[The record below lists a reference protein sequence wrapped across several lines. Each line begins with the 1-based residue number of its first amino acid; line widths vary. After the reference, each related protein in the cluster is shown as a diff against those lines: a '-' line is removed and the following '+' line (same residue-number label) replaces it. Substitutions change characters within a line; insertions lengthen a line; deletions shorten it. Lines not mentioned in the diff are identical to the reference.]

1 MTTVL
6 IVVLLVALFLSIPI
20 AVSLALSTIFVFYF
34 FYSDVPMITNL
45 AQAMVTTADSFP
57 LLAIPFFML
66 IGSLMEKGGIA
77 SSLIDFAEAL
87 VGRFTGGLGMTA
99 IVASIFFAAISGSGV
114 AEVAAI
120 GSIMIP
126 LMVKKGYD
134 ADYSG
139 ALVAASATM
148 GPVIPPGITL
158 IIYGVTV
165 GVSITSLFTAAI
177 VPGLIIGISLIIYNY
192 FISKKRN
199 YKGVGGSV
207 RFVDILKEANKAKW
221 ALILPIIVLGGIYA
235 GIFTPTEAA
244 VVGSV
249 YTLIVGAVVYRK
261 INFTTLKEALVDSA
275 LLSAIVMFL
284 LGGATVLGRLFAL
297 ERIPETL
304 AAQVLSITENA
315 VLILIMINIILL
327 ISGMFIDTTSIVV
340 LLAPIFYPIIVEL
353 GYDPIFFGVIMIIN
367 ICIGLLTPPVGMNV
381 FVAQSIANVSFERL
395 TVQVLPLIGVLV
407 LCLILFILFPEIVMF
422 LPNLLE

>member
-77 SSLIDFAEAL
+77 NSLIDFAEAL

-139 ALVAASATM
+139 ALVAAAATM

-177 VPGLIIGISLIIYNY
+177 VPGLILGISLIIYNY

-199 YKGVGGSV
+199 YKG
-207 RFVDILKEANKAKW
+207 F
-221 ALILPIIVLGGIYA
+221 
-235 GIFTPTEAA
+235 
-244 VVGSV
+244 
-249 YTLIVGAVVYRK
+249 
-261 INFTTLKEALVDSA
+261 
-275 LLSAIVMFL
+275 
-284 LGGATVLGRLFAL
+284 GR
-297 ERIPETL
+297 
-304 AAQVLSITENA
+304 
-315 VLILIMINIILL
+315 
-327 ISGMFIDTTSIVV
+327 
-340 LLAPIFYPIIVEL
+340 
-353 GYDPIFFGVIMIIN
+353 
-367 ICIGLLTPPVGMNV
+367 
-381 FVAQSIANVSFERL
+381 
-395 TVQVLPLIGVLV
+395 
-407 LCLILFILFPEIVMF
+407 
-422 LPNLLE
+422 